1 MTRAQRSRME
11 STEMAQGSPFKDEV
25 VNAAV
30 GAAEAA
36 LELAGKFPKFPQ
48 TVEIR
53 VRFGPNVKSATV
65 GIYDTNEL
73 EYINTMEGY
82 L

>member
-1 MTRAQRSRME
+1 MT
-11 STEMAQGSPFKDEV
+11 QGSPFKDEV

-36 LELAGKFPKFPQ
+36 LELAGKFPMFPA
-48 TVEIR
+48 TGEIR
-53 VRFGPNVKSATV
+53 VRFGPNAKTAIV

-73 EYINTMEGY
+73 EYLNTIGVY